1 MEQLQQ
7 LKGPPS
13 VQMHD
18 VPRESVGEH
27 LGFGK
32 DGDDRQDALDDR
44 LARQYKRIPAF
55 LVTNPQI

>member
-44 LARQYKRIPAF
+44 LARQYKRTPAF
-55 LVTNPQI
+55 FVTNPKI